1 MQIPCNGYVSLF
13 EDKYGKMVVVWEK
26 ANTPRN
32 HTSVDM
38 LLRCW
43 FPLGK

>member
-1 MQIPCNGYVSLF
+1 MKIPCNVSMF
-13 EDKYGKMVVVWEK
+13 EVGYGKLIVVWEK

-38 LLRCW
+38 LLRRW